1 MKVSQYIKAGEFM
14 LREINTPVLP
24 DDHIRIR
31 VAYCGICGTDLHIF
45 KGHMDT
51 RVKAPQA
58 VGHEASGVVES
69 FGKDVSGFKIGDK
82 VTVYPLDNCGECNTC
97 KAGFTH
103 ICEHLRFLGIETAG
117 GFAEFWDVPA
127 RLVCH
132 LPEEMDLELAALV
145 EPLAVAC
152 HDVRR
157 SGLKPG
163 ALTVISG
170 GGPIGM
176 LIALVARR
184 AGGRVFISEINSAR
198 LAFARSLGFETI
210 NPQEEDAAARIRAI
224 SGGSG
229 ADVVFEVSGSE
240 AGARLIT
247 ELVRPRGT
255 IVIVAIYAKPVP
267 VDLHKFFWKEI
278 RMVGARVYEH
288 VDYEQAIQL
297 ADSGEL
303 ALEKLISKVFLI
315 EEMQSAFEFL
325 TTTPD
330 AMKVLIKCN

>member
-1 MKVSQYIKAGEFM
+1 
-14 LREINTPVLP
+14 
-24 DDHIRIR
+24 
-31 VAYCGICGTDLHIF
+31 
-45 KGHMDT
+45 
-51 RVKAPQA
+51 
-58 VGHEASGVVES
+58 
-69 FGKDVSGFKIGDK
+69 
-82 VTVYPLDNCGECNTC
+82 
-97 KAGFTH
+97 
-103 ICEHLRFLGIETAG
+103 
-117 GFAEFWDVPA
+117 
-127 RLVCH
+127 
-132 LPEEMDLELAALV
+132 
-145 EPLAVAC
+145 
-152 HDVRR
+152 
-157 SGLKPG
+157 
-163 ALTVISG
+163 
-170 GGPIGM
+170 M

-210 NPQEEDAAARIRAI
+210 NPMEEDAAARIRAI

-255 IVIVAIYAKPVP
+255 IVVVAIYAKPVP

-288 VDYEQAIQL
+288 ADYEQAIQL

-303 ALEKLISKVFLI
+303 ALEKLISKVFPI

-325 TTTPD
+325 TSTPD